1 VLKQDKQFDSL
12 HWFESARK
20 YFGAEKARLEEGLDI
35 DSVAHGLMGL
45 QIWSQKLAS
54 ISEEDAHNMQMV
66 FFSTFAYYPLSIFSI
81 TSCPF
86 KTCTFVE

>member
-1 VLKQDKQFDSL
+1 MLKQDKQFDSL

-66 FFSTFAYYPLSIFSI
+66 SFSTFAY
-81 TSCPF
+81 
-86 KTCTFVE
+86 